1 MKVSYDAE
9 VDIVRIILS
18 DRKIIESEENDSGII
33 LDYDEE
39 GNIVAME
46 ILGASEK
53 MENPRSIE
61 HIVNEKSTA

>member
-9 VDIVRIILS
+9 VDIIRIVLS
-18 DRKIIESEENDSGII
+18 DREIVESEENGSGVI
-33 LDYDEE
+33 LDYDKK

-46 ILGASEK
+46 VLNASEK

-61 HIVNEKSTA
+61 HVVNEESIA